1 MLLSRTIS
9 LLERA
14 WRLPAT
20 GFGFALFFLGGA
32 TAALTVLPAVGL
44 LARDERTR
52 HERTRALIRRMFRV
66 YLETLRALRV
76 LSLDIHDA
84 ELLGRIEGRLIVANH
99 PTLLDVV
106 LLIALVPRLQCIV
119 KHELWQS
126 RYLGGVVR
134 QAGYIR
140 NDLPSEELIEA
151 CRTALASGCNLII
164 FPEGTR
170 TPPERPVRF
179 HRGFANI
186 ALLAGADIQTVKIKC
201 EPMFLMKG
209 QPWWQIPARPPR
221 FTLRAGESLD
231 IKEAGRHNIR
241 PLAARA
247 MVARLEQYYAGS
259 SANG

>member
-1 MLLSRTIS
+1 VWLRRIARIG
-9 LLERA
+9 ERA

-20 GFGFALFFLGGA
+20 GFGFAVFFLGGA
-32 TAALTVLPAVGL
+32 LAALTVFPALGL
-44 LARDERTR
+44 LARDDIAR
-52 HERTRALIRRMFRV
+52 HEKTRAMIRRMFRI
-66 YLETLRALRV
+66 YLAMLRV
-76 LSLDIHDA
+76 LRVLNFDIHDA
-84 ELLGRIEGRLIVANH
+84 EMLGRIEGRLIIANH

-106 LLIALVPRLQCIV
+106 LLIALVPRVQCIV

-140 NDLPSEELIEA
+140 NDLPSEALLEA
-151 CRTALASGCNLII
+151 CRAAIASGCNLIV

-170 TPPERPVRF
+170 TRPEQPVRF

-186 ALLAGADIQTVKIKC
+186 ALLTGADIQTVSIKC

-209 QPWWQIPARPPR
+209 QPWWRIPVRPPK
-221 FTLRAGESLD
+221 FTVRAGETLD
-231 IKEAGRHNIR
+231 IKEAARHNIR

-247 MVARLEQYYAGS
+247 VVSRIEEYYAGI